1 MENVIELQNV
11 SKSFKGFQINNF
23 SMEVKKG
30 FVTGFIGGNG
40 SGKSTTIKMIM
51 NLINP
56 DSGNVSLFGMNYSTD
71 AKRIKERIGF
81 VYDDNVFYDELTLK
95 EITKIIAPAYKKWD
109 FNQFTYYKELFEL
122 PLNKKMKTFSK
133 RMKMKASLAIALSHH
148 AELIIMDEPTSGLDP
163 VFRRE
168 LLDVLQ
174 NIMQDGEKTIFFF
187 ITYYNG
193 FRPHCRLYYIYSKWE
208 AYFHKRYL
216 CHCRGLCFSQRT
228 TRFVKV

>member
-81 VYDDNVFYDELTLK
+81 VYDDNVFY
-95 EITKIIAPAYKKWD
+95 
-109 FNQFTYYKELFEL
+109 
-122 PLNKKMKTFSK
+122 
-133 RMKMKASLAIALSHH
+133 
-148 AELIIMDEPTSGLDP
+148 
-163 VFRRE
+163 
-168 LLDVLQ
+168 
-174 NIMQDGEKTIFFF
+174 
-187 ITYYNG
+187 
-193 FRPHCRLYYIYSKWE
+193 
-208 AYFHKRYL
+208 
-216 CHCRGLCFSQRT
+216 
-228 TRFVKV
+228 